1 MSVIAQIQLRRGTA
15 EEWAAANPVLALG
28 EPGWDSTND
37 RFKVGNGY
45 AAWDALPVISGIGP
59 AGADGVT
66 AHSDLTELAYDD
78 AGHTGFAEA
87 VHTHAATDVTGTAM
101 TLASDDTITG
111 TKTFP
116 SDNTHAPVF
125 TGDSTGPSAAFKLVD
140 EAGGTPHTM
149 QVVGCAGGA
158 DGNTSI
164 LNPGS
169 MVSTGGTGTLAALGT
184 GLLKNET
191 TTGVL
196 SIATASDYVAP
207 ALLAA
212 MREPTGFADRT
223 KSTITFT
230 VAGSGAGQTRVFD
243 IAHAVDA
250 TFDIYSG
257 GVKYSKTHDTVSIP
271 DVTGLYYVYYSTAG
285 VLTCSVVNTA
295 WDIKSAN
302 VPVATVYWNADL
314 DEGLLGDERHGI
326 QMDGMTH
333 EYLHETKGAAYAF
346 GLGGTFGAAG
356 ATLSISSGEWY
367 DDDIEWKNA
376 SPLTQCRVLYRD
388 AAGKWKW
395 TAAQNGYYSLSGAST
410 PAYDNGSGTLASVG
424 VTKFSHSWV
433 FTTNDPVCPIYV
445 VMGQAE
451 YNTAALAKAV
461 GPDSLSLGTL
471 PVAEMLL
478 LYRVTWQRDSAVI
491 KSPTTADYRRLSG
504 GPVSNYTPTDHAGLQ
519 HLDAATSGHTGFA
532 LTGDIPTVDAT
543 RSWTTKQ
550 TFPTDGTNCPAF
562 EGSSDDE
569 KPAFSIRNYSPPES
583 YDYDTTLDV
592 VGTGGGRC
600 ILHSGLVFTDTNII
614 NVTFGGT
621 GAATLAGAGITTFV
635 GTPWNGVGLT
645 GDTTQQTLLATGHA
659 AGMYRITVYGRCTTA
674 GATGSATT
682 VYCTYNDGATANIVL
697 GCLTQSGLLSEYFG
711 LATTSSIRAGTY
723 DFYSSG
729 NAAITCR
736 NDNGIYNTNPVFN
749 IRARLEYLGA

>member
-1 MSVIAQIQLRRGTA
+1 MRRGTA
-15 EEWAAANPVLALG
+15 AEWAAANPVLAEG
-28 EPGWDSTND
+28 EPGWDTTND

-87 VHTHAATDVTGTAM
+87 VHTHAAADVTGTAM
-101 TLASDDTITG
+101 TLASNDTITG
-111 TKTFP
+111 KKTFP
-116 SDNTHAPVF
+116 FDGTHAPEFGCAIFDQLPALTIVNESGTIPVYSSGGGPCTLV
-125 TGDSTGPSAAFKLVD
+125 TGVMAT
-140 EAGGTPHTM
+140 EAG
-149 QVVGCAGGA
+149 VAGGY
-158 DGNTSI
+158 
-164 LNPGS
+164 LP
-169 MVSTGGTGTLAALGT
+169 L
-184 GLLKNET
+184 T
-191 TTGVL
+191 T
-196 SIATASDYVAP
+196 A
-207 ALLAA
+207 AA

-223 KSTITFT
+223 KCTIAFT
-230 VAGSGAGQTRVFD
+230 VAGTGAGQTRVFSID
-243 IAHAVDA
+243 ETAHDVK
-250 TFDIYSG
+250 FVIYSG
-257 GVKYSKTHDTVSIP
+257 GVYYGKTHDTIAIP

-285 VLTCSVVNTA
+285 VLTCSVVNTP

-333 EYLHETKGAAYAF
+333 EYLHETRGAAYAF
-346 GLGGTFGAAG
+346 GLGGTFGANG
-356 ATLSISSGEWY
+356 STLSIASGEWY

-395 TAAQNGYYSLSGAST
+395 SAAQNGYYSLSGAST

-424 VTKFSHSWV
+424 VAKFSHSWV
-433 FTTNDPVCPIYV
+433 FITNDPVYPIHV

-451 YNTAALAKAV
+451 YNTAALANAV
-461 GPDSLSLGTL
+461 GPESLSLGTL

-519 HLDAATSGHTGFA
+519 HLDAASSGHTGFA

-562 EGSSDDE
+562 EGFNDVL
-569 KPAFSIRNYSPPES
+569 KPAFTIRNYSPPES

-592 VGTGGGRC
+592 VAVDNGTC
-600 ILHSGLVFTDTNII
+600 ILRPGVVFTDANII
-614 NVTFGGT
+614 GVSYGGT
-621 GAATLAGAGITTFV
+621 GASTLAGAGIVTMV
-635 GTPWNGVGLT
+635 GTPYNQTGLSASVGAT
-645 GDTTQQTLLATGHA
+645 TLLAAPVTGFYKA
-659 AGMYRITVYGRCTTA
+659 MGWAVVTTKGVAGDLIRMRVQFNDGGASRDNYMLHYISGAVYNNWNASDVYHGSSWHEFYAVSGTA
-674 GATGSATT
+674 ISFTTT
-682 VYCTYNDGATANIVL
+682 VVNSTGVM
-697 GCLTQSGLLSEYFG
+697 
-711 LATTSSIRAGTY
+711 R
-723 DFYSSG
+723 YSL
-729 NAAITCR
+729 
-736 NDNGIYNTNPVFN
+736 
-749 IRARLEYLGA
+749 RARLKYLGA